1 MSDSVRPHRQQPTR
15 LRHPWDS
22 PGKNSGVGY
31 HFLLQCMK
39 VKSESE
45 VTQSYPTLMVL
56 IKKQEFVR
64 IWRNWTLTADGNGK
78 WKISVT
84 LENNLAVLQIPNI
97 ELSYNPAIPFL
108 SIYPRKIRLFIHT
121 KMCT

>member
-1 MSDSVRPHRQQPTR
+1 
-15 LRHPWDS
+15 
-22 PGKNSGVGY
+22 
-31 HFLLQCMK
+31 MK

-64 IWRNWTLTADGNGK
+64 IWRNWTLTADGNVK